1 MPFLFTNSC
10 DLQYLKVFQLMC
22 TCYHT
27 DLCHWQGSQVHSST
41 CQGTHVLSLR
51 TGSTSLA
58 LIANIIWQLFAKKVN
73 HGPHPFFS
81 ILQCLFD
88 EWLNKSRENFTKIQV
103 FICNGLLM
111 ITWNQRYDLVSNDV
125 NWLLHNVH
133 QVVWDSLMDYDRIEW
148 QRTLK
153 GLAKAPDVAYE
164 DVLKECDSFYDVL
177 MTLSPTKYYNGY
189 MDD

>member
-1 MPFLFTNSC
+1 
-10 DLQYLKVFQLMC
+10 
-22 TCYHT
+22 
-27 DLCHWQGSQVHSST
+27 
-41 CQGTHVLSLR
+41 
-51 TGSTSLA
+51 
-58 LIANIIWQLFAKKVN
+58 
-73 HGPHPFFS
+73 
-81 ILQCLFD
+81 
-88 EWLNKSRENFTKIQV
+88 
-103 FICNGLLM
+103 M